1 MARSVLQY
9 TFISICIA
17 ALSQVAVYTAWRYGA
32 PVSLIID
39 TGGKMTI
46 LFAVIALGI
55 AHAFRLLVRLYP
67 VVIALLW
74 LIVTPCLP
82 WTHPAGEVR
91 WYESEIADLAIAGI
105 IVATGYILMWRY
117 QAKTVQLY

>member
-1 MARSVLQY
+1 MARSALQY
-9 TFISICIA
+9 AFISICIA
-17 ALSQVAVYTAWRYGA
+17 ALSQVAVYTAWRSDA

-39 TGGKMTI
+39 TGGKLTI
-46 LFAVIALGI
+46 SFAVIALGI

-74 LIVTPCLP
+74 LIVTPCIP

-91 WYESEIADLAIAGI
+91 WYESGTADLAIAGI
-105 IVATGYILMWRY
+105 IVTAGYILMWRY
-117 QAKTVQLY
+117 RAKTVQLH